1 MRSSP
6 LRRTFDVLA
15 MFVVAI
21 WLFPIYWVLLTSVK
35 PPQVINSPVPIFAF
49 NPTLENYRELFG
61 RFEFGRILANSLVIV
76 SISTIITMILAVMA
90 AYALARLNMRSASGL
105 SLFILSFRFMPAMVV
120 VLPYYLIFQRFSL
133 TDTYV
138 GMILIYVA
146 FGLPFAV
153 WLLRG
158 FLLDLPR
165 DIEDAA
171 RLDGLKPWAVARRV
185 MLPLARP
192 GIAVTTIFT
201 FVFGW
206 NEYLFA
212 LMLTY
217 VQAVTVPVALSKMV
231 EPYVVLWGDISGAVT
246 IQLVPMLIVVF
257 LLQRHIT
264 RGLALGAVK

>member
-6 LRRTFDVLA
+6 LRRTFNVLA
-15 MFVVAI
+15 VFVVAT

-35 PPQVINSPVPIFAF
+35 PPDVINSAVPVFVF
-49 NPTLENYRELFG
+49 NPTLENYRELFD
-61 RFEFGRILANSLVIV
+61 RFEFARILANSLVIV
-76 SISTIITMILAVMA
+76 SISTIITMVLAVMA
-90 AYALARLNMRSASGL
+90 AYALARLKMRSSSGL

-133 TDTYV
+133 TDTYL
-138 GMILIYVA
+138 GMILIYVG

-171 RLDGLKPWAVARRV
+171 RLDGLKPLAVARRV

-192 GIAVTTIFT
+192 GIAVTAIFT

>member
-15 MFVVAI
+15 VFVVAT

-35 PPQVINSPVPIFAF
+35 PPQVINSSVPVFVF

-61 RFEFGRILANSLVIV
+61 RFEFARILANSLVIV
-76 SISTIITMILAVMA
+76 SVSTIITMILAVMA
-90 AYALARLNMRSASGL
+90 AYALARLRMRRASSL

-171 RLDGLKPWAVARRV
+171 RLDGSPSCSV
-185 MLPLARP
+185 
-192 GIAVTTIFT
+192 GT
-201 FVFGW
+201 
-206 NEYLFA
+206 
-212 LMLTY
+212 
-217 VQAVTVPVALSKMV
+217 S
-231 EPYVVLWGDISGAVT
+231 ISS
-246 IQLVPMLIVVF
+246 PSC
-257 LLQRHIT
+257 
-264 RGLALGAVK
+264 

>member
-1 MRSSP
+1 VKSSP

-15 MFVVAI
+15 VFVVAI
-21 WLFPIYWVLLTSVK
+21 WLFPIYWVVLTSFK
-35 PPQVINSPVPIFAF
+35 TPDVINSAVPVFVF
-49 NPTLENYRELFG
+49 HPTMQNYQELFG
-61 RFEFGRILANSLVIV
+61 RFEFARILANSLIIV
-76 SISTIITMILAVMA
+76 SISTFITMVLALMA
-90 AYALARLNMRSASGL
+90 AYALARLRMRGASSL
-105 SLFILSFRFMPAMVV
+105 SLVIISFRFMPAMVV
-120 VLPYYLIFQRFSL
+120 VLPYYLIFQRFAL

-138 GMILIYVA
+138 GMILIYIA

-185 MLPLARP
+185 ILPLARP

-217 VQAVTVPVALSKMV
+217 VQAETVPVALSKMV
-231 EPYVVLWGDISGAVT
+231 EPYVVLWGDIGGAVT
-246 IQLVPMLIVVF
+246 IQLIPMLIVVF